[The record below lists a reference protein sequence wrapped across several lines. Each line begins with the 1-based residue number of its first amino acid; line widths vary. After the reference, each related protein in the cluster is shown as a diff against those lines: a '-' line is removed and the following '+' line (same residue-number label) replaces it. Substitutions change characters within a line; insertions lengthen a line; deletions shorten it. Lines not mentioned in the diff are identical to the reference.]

1 MSASLDDILAA
12 ARQTQPSD
20 YLSQHLRAW
29 AKVDPRAVAEVLRRS
44 SLTEEQRADVAREL
58 GVTL

>member
-1 MSASLDDILAA
+1 MSASFDDILAA
-12 ARQTQPSD
+12 ARKTQPSD

-29 AKVDPRAVAEVLRRS
+29 AKVDPRAVAEVLRQS
-44 SLTEEQRADVAREL
+44 PLTDDQRADVAREL